1 MNEQKKWMAPF
12 FTVWSGQ
19 ALSLL
24 GSQMVQF
31 ALVWW
36 LTQKTGSA
44 TVLATATLV
53 AMLPQ
58 VFIGPLA
65 GVVID
70 RFSRRWIMAL
80 ADSLA
85 ALGVVGL
92 AVLFWLGSV
101 EVWHIYLLMFLRSAA
116 QGFHWPAMQASTSL
130 MVPKEHLARVQGLNQ
145 MLNGLMNIFSAPA
158 AALLVAVLP
167 MQGVLA
173 IDVSTALLAVVPL
186 LFVRIPQP
194 ERTTPAAGEQAPSMV
209 ADLGAGFRYVWGWPG
224 LMMILLMA
232 TLINLLFTPLNA
244 LQPIL
249 VTQHFGGQAL
259 ELAWL
264 ESAWGIGA
272 VAGGVTLGVW
282 GGFKRRILT
291 SLLGLV
297 FLGLGAVGIGF
308 VPATMFWLAVGLM
321 FLVGFMNPMI
331 NGPLMAIIQAI
342 VAPQMQGRVFTLIT
356 SFATAM
362 TPIGLIVAGP
372 VADRLGVQSWYIF
385 GGVVTILLGV
395 GAFLIPAIM
404 HVEDRPAHVA
414 SVAGELKDPLQIVAP
429 GLVETTGD

>member
-1 MNEQKKWMAPF
+1 M
-12 FTVWSGQ
+12 
-19 ALSLL
+19 
-24 GSQMVQF
+24 
-31 ALVWW
+31 
-36 LTQKTGSA
+36 
-44 TVLATATLV
+44 
-53 AMLPQ
+53 
-58 VFIGPLA
+58 
-65 GVVID
+65 
-70 RFSRRWIMAL
+70 
-80 ADSLA
+80 
-85 ALGVVGL
+85 
-92 AVLFWLGSV
+92 
-101 EVWHIYLLMFLRSAA
+101 
-116 QGFHWPAMQASTSL
+116 
-130 MVPKEHLARVQGLNQ
+130 
-145 MLNGLMNIFSAPA
+145 
-158 AALLVAVLP
+158 
-167 MQGVLA
+167 
-173 IDVSTALLAVVPL
+173 
-186 LFVRIPQP
+186 
-194 ERTTPAAGEQAPSMV
+194 
-209 ADLGAGFRYVWGWPG
+209 
-224 LMMILLMA
+224 
-232 TLINLLFTPLNA
+232 
-244 LQPIL
+244 
-249 VTQHFGGQAL
+249 
-259 ELAWL
+259 
-264 ESAWGIGA
+264 
-272 VAGGVTLGVW
+272 
-282 GGFKRRILT
+282 T

>member
-209 ADLGAGFRYVWGWPG
+209 ADLRAGFRYVWGWPG

-272 VAGGVTLGVW
+272 VAGGVTLGV
-282 GGFKRRILT
+282 
-291 SLLGLV
+291 
-297 FLGLGAVGIGF
+297 
-308 VPATMFWLAVGLM
+308 
-321 FLVGFMNPMI
+321 
-331 NGPLMAIIQAI
+331 
-342 VAPQMQGRVFTLIT
+342 
-356 SFATAM
+356 
-362 TPIGLIVAGP
+362 
-372 VADRLGVQSWYIF
+372 
-385 GGVVTILLGV
+385 
-395 GAFLIPAIM
+395 
-404 HVEDRPAHVA
+404 
-414 SVAGELKDPLQIVAP
+414 
-429 GLVETTGD
+429 